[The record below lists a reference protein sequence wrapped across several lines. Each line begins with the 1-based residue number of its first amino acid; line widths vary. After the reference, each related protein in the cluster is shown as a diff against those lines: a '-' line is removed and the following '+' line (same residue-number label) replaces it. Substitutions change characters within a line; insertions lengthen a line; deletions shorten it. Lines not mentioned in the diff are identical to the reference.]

1 MMVQMLVST
10 GVQSG
15 AFVHAG
21 DVVDADAKTAKRWI
35 ARGIAKVVT
44 DEMPEVQNSPSAEV
58 VKSDSEEVQ
67 SSSSSEVVTSSPSD
81 IPSASTAE
89 RKKSGKSHKEK

>member
-1 MMVQMLVST
+1 MTVQMLVST
-10 GVQSG
+10 GIQSG
-15 AFVHAG
+15 AFVRAG
-21 DVVDADAKTAKRWI
+21 DVVDADAKTVKRWI

-44 DEMPEVQNSPSAEV
+44 DEMPEVQSSA
-58 VKSDSEEVQ
+58 
-67 SSSSSEVVTSSPSD
+67 SSEVITSSPSD

>member
-1 MMVQMLVST
+1 MTVQMLVST
-10 GVQSG
+10 GIQSG
-15 AFVHAG
+15 AFVRAG
-21 DVVDADAKTAKRWI
+21 DVVDADAKTVKRWI

-44 DEMPEVQNSPSAEV
+44 DEMSGGQNSSPAEL
-58 VKSDSEEVQ
+58 VKSDTEEVQ

>member
-1 MMVQMLVST
+1 MVQMLVST
-10 GVQSG
+10 GVESG

-21 DVVDADAKTAKRWI
+21 DVVDADAKPVKRWI
-35 ARGIAKVVT
+35 ARRIVKVVT
-44 DEMPEVQNSPSAEV
+44 DEMPEVQNSPSSEV

-89 RKKSGKSHKEK
+89 RKKAGRPHKEK